1 MTKTGNR
8 VRNGL
13 YRFVITMIFIGMFL
27 VVAGIAIVIFWV
39 TLRQTEKNYTLATIL
54 ASLVVIALSI
64 IIEALYETYRR
75 WSIER
80 PANHILYALER
91 ISRGDF
97 SYRMELV
104 HEWGAYDE
112 FDQIKAYVNR
122 MAEELSK
129 HESQRSDAIADISHE
144 IRTPIAVIAANVQ
157 LLEDPNIAQEARQ
170 QSMRVIVDACEGLA
184 NMIAN
189 ILKLNRLE
197 NQKILPKHE
206 FFDLSE
212 SLSQLILQLSDRIDA
227 KGIELVCDIPEQTL
241 IKSDRELL
249 NIIWNNLL
257 SNAIKFTDSG
267 GKITISLKRE
277 GDEIAVAVSDTGCG
291 IAPEAGQK
299 IFEKFYQGD
308 TSHKAEG
315 NGLGLSLVKRV
326 LEIVGGSIAIHSRV
340 GEGTTFTVTLRAE

>member
-13 YRFVITMIFIGMFL
+13 YRFVITMVFIGMFL

-39 TLRQTEKNYTLATIL
+39 TLRQTENNYTLATIL
-54 ASLVVIALSI
+54 ASLVVIALGI
-64 IIEALYETYRR
+64 IIEALYEAYRR

-112 FDQIKAYVNR
+112 FDQIKAYVNQ

>member
-8 VRNGL
+8 TRTGL
-13 YRFVITMIFIGMFL
+13 FRLFITMIFIGTFL
-27 VVAGIAIVIFWV
+27 LVAGAAIVIFWI
-39 TLRQTEKNYTLATIL
+39 TLRKTDNNYTLATIL
-54 ASLVVIALSI
+54 ASLVVVAFSI
-64 IIEALYETYRR
+64 IIEGLYEIYRH

-97 SYRMELV
+97 AYRMELV

-129 HESQRSDAIADISHE
+129 HESQRSDALADISHE

-157 LLEDPNIAQEARQ
+157 LLQDPNLAQAARQ
-170 QSMRVIVDACEGLA
+170 QSMEVILSACEGLA

-212 SLSQLILQLSDRIDA
+212 ALSQLILQLSERIDE
-227 KGIELVCDIPEQTL
+227 KGIELVCEIPESTL

-249 NIIWNNLL
+249 NIVWNNLL
-257 SNAIKFTDSG
+257 ANAIKFTDRG
-267 GKITISLKRE
+267 GRITVTLRRE
-277 GDEIAVAVSDTGCG
+277 GEMIAVSVSDTGCG
-291 IAPEAGQK
+291 ISPETGQK
-299 IFEKFYQGD
+299 IFEKFFQGD
-308 TSHKAEG
+308 TSHRAEG

-326 LEIVGGSIAIHSRV
+326 IEIVGGNISVQSRV
-340 GEGTTFTVTLRAE
+340 GQGTTFTVTLRAE